1 MLQAVDVGPRS
12 VECYC
17 RSAGDEAVA
26 RMREAADQ
34 LRGARILNINATPYG
49 GGVAEMLRAEVP
61 VLRDLGIDCDWQIIT
76 GDNPF
81 FRVTKAMHNA
91 LQGADRPL
99 SVLERE
105 TYLEQAAR
113 NAQLLDTDYDL
124 IIVHDP
130 QPLPL
135 RELTD
140 GGRARW
146 IWRCHIDTSEPN
158 PEVWEFIRPFLAG
171 YDAAVFTMPQ
181 FVPPDTVVGRVEIIP
196 PAIDPE
202 SPKNFALD
210 DDISHRVLS
219 WIGVDPNQPL
229 VTQVSRFDPWK
240 DPLGVIEAWR
250 MVRDDIPGLQLA
262 LIGSMALDDPEG
274 WEIYRLIQAEVGND
288 PDVSVATNLTGVGNI
303 EVNAFQRVADV
314 VIQKSIREGFGLVV
328 AEAMW
333 KGTPVVAGR
342 AGGIPLQMDGDVGGF
357 LIESTAECAERV
369 SWLLRHADEAAEIG
383 RQGQTR
389 VREQFLLPRLI
400 TDGLTLAQDLIGSAA
415 PAA

>member
-1 MLQAVDVGPRS
+1 
-12 VECYC
+12 
-17 RSAGDEAVA
+17 
-26 RMREAADQ
+26 MREAADQ
-34 LRGARILNINATPYG
+34 LRGARVLNINATPYG

-99 SVLERE
+99 SILERE

-202 SPKNFALD
+202 SPKNFTLD
-210 DDISHRVLS
+210 DDTAHRVLS
-219 WIGVDPNQPL
+219 WIGVNPNQPL

-250 MVRDDIPGLQLA
+250 MVREDVPGLQLA

-274 WEIYRLIQAEVGND
+274 WAIYRLIQAEVGAD

-328 AEAMW
+328 SEAMW
-333 KGTPVVAGR
+333 KSTPVVAGR
-342 AGGIPLQMDGDVGGF
+342 AGGIPLQMEGDVGGF
-357 LIESTAECAERV
+357 LIDSTAECAERV
-369 SWLLRHADEAAEIG
+369 SWLLRHADEGAEIG

-400 TDGLTLAQDLIGSAA
+400 TDGLTLAQNLIGSAGT
-415 PAA
+415 AA